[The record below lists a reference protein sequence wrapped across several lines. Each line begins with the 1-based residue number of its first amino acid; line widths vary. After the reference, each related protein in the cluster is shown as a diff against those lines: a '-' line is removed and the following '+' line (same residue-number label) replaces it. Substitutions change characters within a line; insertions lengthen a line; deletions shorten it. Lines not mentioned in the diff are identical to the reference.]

1 MTGIVII
8 YSILTNI
15 TKGTRPFCGIVANTP
30 KSFINTFSMK
40 AAWSWNALVT
50 LYSLP
55 TNFTCTLVWA
65 YTVSMFPTALIL
77 RKITLKTKSIAPWSY
92 NISWL
97 WYTIIPIYCL
107 PVSKQFAVI
116 HKVLGSTQPSLHT
129 TLPSSVQVYLPPL
142 L

>member
-1 MTGIVII
+1 MLQTTKSYWYYTCIAQIIQSLYLTCIFLVDCKHHVHSHSDKRLKKKRCNNCAKKWYKHIIKLGIVRI

-65 YTVSMFPTALIL
+65 YTVSMFPT
-77 RKITLKTKSIAPWSY
+77 T
-92 NISWL
+92 
-97 WYTIIPIYCL
+97 
-107 PVSKQFAVI
+107 
-116 HKVLGSTQPSLHT
+116 
-129 TLPSSVQVYLPPL
+129 
-142 L
+142 